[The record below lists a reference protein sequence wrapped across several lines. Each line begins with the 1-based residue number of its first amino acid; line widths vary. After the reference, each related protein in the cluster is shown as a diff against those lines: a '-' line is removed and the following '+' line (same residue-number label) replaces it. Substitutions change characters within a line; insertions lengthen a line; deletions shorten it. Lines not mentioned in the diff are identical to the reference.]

1 MEKNV
6 GSVDI
11 EELKRARESLNQELG
26 IDSDPDMYANY
37 NPNREP
43 EKPVEDEPSSDF
55 SAEESEEPMVET
67 AVEPS
72 NNVDST
78 IQFSEGEDGKMSA
91 TVERLGGETIE
102 LSEEETD
109 ALVDDIIDFLENNND
124 SEDQNAAAVAASE
137 ESETTDFSAYD
148 SFAEFE
154 VANDYSAPTSSKT
167 EDKLDE
173 DGKIIEE
180 KPEVAPIEDFFYEMP
195 GDVDEEEKEVGE
207 NPEKVEEPVSELPI
221 EEKSEEDYLNPAK
234 TEGLINFDDFE
245 LPSNQS
251 KLEET
256 PSLINVDG
264 SIEDKDYDS
273 IISEIKEI
281 PSEENSTE
289 ENEPVTETTEED
301 FSDDLN
307 EDETSASD
315 DGEIDDRDDEQ
326 EELTEDVIPEPVEE
340 EKSANVEILNPTENV
355 AEELTNANMHNDSA
369 NTTEIIGSYRQLEE
383 LLGSE
388 EEAEALLSQL
398 ETEEEQVE
406 EEPKPV
412 KKINYAEI
420 EPYKFVD
427 VISTDA
433 FTNSNKLS
441 YVFGKNENDELVFG
455 NLRDSYNIAVF
466 GKETGDLNNLIHS
479 IILSLI
485 LKNSV
490 NEINFVICD
499 SKADSKF
506 EVYNKSSY
514 MYFNR
519 IAKTNKEILD
529 TLIEVSKELEERYKL
544 LAEVGVKS
552 IEQYNTI
559 AKNDNMKP
567 LPYLLTVFNNYSKSI
582 QLTNSDKINA
592 CLHQILKFGR
602 IVGLYLV
609 IVANTVITSDE
620 INYNLPTRLS
630 FMAEDVNRSLTTLG
644 VAGAESLPSSA
655 DILYSS
661 VELEK
666 AMHLKVATLSK
677 PEIELLI
684 ENIEE

>member
-55 SAEESEEPMVET
+55 SAEEPVVENT
-67 AVEPS
+67 VQTLNDDVES
-72 NNVDST
+72 VV
-78 IQFSEGEDGKMSA
+78 QFSEGSDGEISA

-124 SEDQNAAAVAASE
+124 SENQDSARVNTSQE
-137 ESETTDFSAYD
+137 TETTDFSAYD

-154 VANDYSAPTSSKT
+154 VANDYSSSITPKA

-195 GDVDEEEKEVGE
+195 GDVDEEEKEIDEISE
-207 NPEKVEEPVSELPI
+207 NVEEPVAELPI
-221 EEKSEEDYLNPAK
+221 EEKSEEDYLNPTK

-245 LPSNQS
+245 LPSTQP
-251 KLEET
+251 KVEEDEET
-256 PSLINVDG
+256 PSLINVNDT
-264 SIEDKDYDS
+264 IEEKDYDS
-273 IISEIKEI
+273 VISEIQEI
-281 PSEENSTE
+281 SSDENQTEDLIEITENDDSSDDAEVSDEESEEE
-289 ENEPVTETTEED
+289 
-301 FSDDLN
+301 F
-307 EDETSASD
+307 
-315 DGEIDDRDDEQ
+315 
-326 EELTEDVIPEPVEE
+326 VEE
-340 EKSANVEILNPTENV
+340 VVPEQVEEVRTADTEMLNPTESV
-355 AEELTNANMHNDSA
+355 AEELTNANEHNDSTS
-369 NTTEIIGSYRQLEE
+369 TTEIIGSYRQLEE

-398 ETEEEQVE
+398 ETEEEPVE

-420 EPYKFVD
+420 APYKFVD

-455 NLRDSYNIAVF
+455 NLRDSYNIGVF

-490 NEINFVICD
+490 NEVNFVICD

-559 AKNDNMKP
+559 AKNDNLKP
-567 LPYLLTVFNNYSKSI
+567 LPYLITVFNNYSKSI

-644 VAGAESLPSSA
+644 VAGAESLPTSA

>member
-55 SAEESEEPMVET
+55 SAEEPVVENT
-67 AVEPS
+67 VQTLNDDVES
-72 NNVDST
+72 VV
-78 IQFSEGEDGKMSA
+78 QFSEGSDGEISA

-124 SEDQNAAAVAASE
+124 SENQDSARVNTSQE
-137 ESETTDFSAYD
+137 TETTDFSAYD

-154 VANDYSAPTSSKT
+154 VANDYSSSITPKA

-195 GDVDEEEKEVGE
+195 GDVDEEEKEIDEISE
-207 NPEKVEEPVSELPI
+207 NVEEPVAELPI
-221 EEKSEEDYLNPAK
+221 EEKSEEDYLNPTK

-245 LPSNQS
+245 LPSTQP
-251 KLEET
+251 KVEEDEET
-256 PSLINVDG
+256 PSLINVNDT
-264 SIEDKDYDS
+264 IEEKDYDS
-273 IISEIKEI
+273 VISEIQEI
-281 PSEENSTE
+281 SSDENQTEDLIEITENDDSSDDAEVSDEESEEE
-289 ENEPVTETTEED
+289 
-301 FSDDLN
+301 F
-307 EDETSASD
+307 
-315 DGEIDDRDDEQ
+315 
-326 EELTEDVIPEPVEE
+326 VEE
-340 EKSANVEILNPTENV
+340 VVPEQVEEVRTADTEMLNPTESV
-355 AEELTNANMHNDSA
+355 AEELTNANEHNDSTS
-369 NTTEIIGSYRQLEE
+369 TTEIIGSYRQLEE

-398 ETEEEQVE
+398 ETEEEPVE
-406 EEPKPV
+406 EELKPV

-420 EPYKFVD
+420 APYKFVD

-455 NLRDSYNIAVF
+455 NLRDSYNIGVF

-490 NEINFVICD
+490 NEVNFVICD

-559 AKNDNMKP
+559 AKNDNLKP
-567 LPYLLTVFNNYSKSI
+567 LPYLITVFNNYSKSI

-644 VAGAESLPSSA
+644 VAGAESLPTSA